1 MMVPA
6 PSDDYRRER
15 LGVSQDWPVMARVV
29 CETRVCKRGHLRV
42 GCSAAVL
49 DPTGTRILLVRR
61 ADNGRWAV
69 PGGYMEPG
77 ETFTETCSREVLE
90 ETGLR
95 VCPGRLIAVYTSPHV
110 LLEYPDG
117 SRLQLVVLHFAAEL
131 VEGEL
136 RASLET
142 PAVQYFSREE
152 IERLD
157 MSDFNRQRV
166 DDAFAAEPITLV
178 REDFDLS

>member
-1 MMVPA
+1 MVKIV
-6 PSDDYRRER
+6 RE
-15 LGVSQDWPVMARVV
+15 S
-29 CETRVCKRGHLRV
+29 RVCQRGRLAV

-61 ADNGRWAV
+61 ADSGRWAV

-77 ETFTETCSREVLE
+77 ETFREACAREVLE

-95 VCPGRLIAVYTSPHV
+95 VCPSALIAVYTSPHV

-117 SRLQLVVLHFAAEL
+117 NCLQLIVLHFAAQP
-131 VEGEL
+131 VGGEL
-136 RASLET
+136 TTSRET
-142 PAVQYFSREE
+142 TDVQYFSRGEV
-152 IERLD
+152 ERLD
-157 MSDFNRQRV
+157 MGDFNRQRV
-166 DDAFAAEPITLV
+166 DDAFAAQPMTLV